1 MSGILTIA
9 RREIQS
15 YFVSPIAYTIIVIV
29 LLMMGFGFLK
39 AVIPYSAF
47 SATNAA
53 MAEEAGINIRNYI
66 VREMIFWAQISLML
80 CLPALS
86 MRLLSEEKKTGTSE
100 LLLTSPI
107 TTTQLVLG
115 KYLGAVSILGII
127 LALCL
132 VFPLI
137 LELLASPERLAMAT
151 AFLGML
157 LYGMV
162 ILAIGLFASSLTENQ
177 IIALLMTYAIFLP
190 LWIVD
195 SVVGFMGG
203 VLDDILAGLAIGK
216 MIRALGQGLV
226 DSHLLFLPVVLIF
239 VFLFLSTQVLESN
252 RWR

>member
-15 YFVSPIAYTIIVIV
+15 YFASPIAYTIIVIV
-29 LLMMGFGFLK
+29 LLMMGFGFLRGLL
-39 AVIPYSAF
+39 PYSALF
-47 SATNAA
+47 ATNAA

-66 VREMIFWAQISLML
+66 VREMIFWAQISMML
-80 CLPALS
+80 CMPALS
-86 MRLLSEEKKTGTSE
+86 MRLFSEEKKNGTAE
-100 LLLTSPI
+100 LLMTSPV

-127 LALCL
+127 LALCS
-132 VFPLI
+132 VFPII
-137 LELLASPERLAMAT
+137 LELLADPEWVAMGT
-151 AFLGML
+151 AALGML

-177 IIALLMTYAIFLP
+177 IVALLITYAIFLP
-190 LWIVD
+190 LWLVD

-203 VLDDILAGLAIGK
+203 ALDEILAGLAIGK
-216 MIRALGQGLV
+216 MIRMLGQGLV
-226 DSHLLFLPVVLIF
+226 DTHHLFLPVFLVAL
-239 VFLFLSTQVLESN
+239 FLFLCTQVLESN